1 MRKIDEKFLKSSIIF
16 TFFALIGYFALSF
29 IAKSHVSNTVDRNVG
44 INQAP
49 LVVIDTLQGYWLFG
63 YLFLLGVLFLHWAI
77 KRVTS

>member
-1 MRKIDEKFLKSSIIF
+1 MRKIDEKFLKLSIIF

-29 IAKSHVSNTVDRNVG
+29 IAENHISNTTGSVG

-49 LVVIDTLQGYWLFG
+49 LVAIDTLQGYWLFG
-63 YLFLLGVLFLHWAI
+63 YLLLLGVLVLHWTI

>member
-1 MRKIDEKFLKSSIIF
+1 MRKIDEKFLKSSLIF
-16 TFFALIGYFALSF
+16 TFFALTGYFALNY
-29 IAKSHVSNTVDRNVG
+29 IAKSHVSNTADSNVG

-63 YLFLLGVLFLHWAI
+63 YLLLLGVLVLHWTI